1 MIQNNRYNTTITMRV
16 FLAAAILVIF
26 SLQIQGQSSSDMQD
40 VVADIYR
47 LVNNKDKTKSIYSYW
62 LPFEFWE
69 AITKGN
75 PQVTEEGLR
84 KMQDDLDGYLI
95 LAVLEIDMST
105 TPVIYLYGEELRAG
119 ITVETSSAV
128 DLEQLNIFDL
138 PHSTYLR
145 IMSFETVVSRM
156 FGEIGNYL
164 EFVVFDISEHKELFN
179 PVREGEFSVKIN
191 DLKATYSYP
200 LGFLVPKK
208 FCPIT
213 KTSYKGTWNYCP
225 IHGEKL
231 IE

>member
-1 MIQNNRYNTTITMRV
+1 MIRV
-16 FLAAAILVIF
+16 FLSTTILVIL
-26 SLQIQGQSSSDMQD
+26 SLQIHGQSSSDMQD

-69 AITKGN
+69 AITRGN
-75 PQVTEEGLR
+75 PQVTEEELQE
-84 KMQDDLDGYLI
+84 MQDDLDGYLI
-95 LAVLEIDMST
+95 LAVLEIDLSKS
-105 TPVIYLYGEELRAG
+105 PVSYSYSEELRAA
-119 ITVETSSAV
+119 TKVENPTGV

-164 EFVVFDISEHKELFN
+164 EFVVFDISEHEELFN
-179 PVREGEFSVKIN
+179 PVREGEFSIKIN
-191 DLKATYSYP
+191 GLEATYSYP

-225 IHGEKL
+225 IHGEEL